1 MHSLFHLHHRHPHR
15 AKDNFTVLT
24 TRPVRRL
31 ILTLAVPTIISM
43 LVTSFYNM
51 ADTYFVGKINTQS
64 TASVGI
70 VFSVMSII
78 QAIGFFFGHGSGN
91 FISRKLGAREADAAG
106 RMAATGFFFAFGA
119 GVLLAVVGLAFLTP
133 LSVALG
139 STPTI
144 LPYTER
150 YLGII
155 LLGAPFMTASLVLN
169 NQIRFQGNAL
179 YGMVGIVSGAV
190 INVGLDPLFIF
201 TFGMGVTGAALATVL
216 SQLCSFVLL
225 LLMCRRGGN
234 IPIRASNFTPSWA
247 FVREIISGG
256 TPSLMRQGL
265 ASLSTILLNVAAG
278 VYGDAAIA
286 GMSIVSRIGMFTN
299 SFLIGFGQ
307 GFQPVCGFNYGAKLY
322 GRVRQGF
329 WFCVQV
335 GFCFLLACTVLGMG
349 YAEEIVSLFRRGDPE
364 VIAVGADA
372 LRWQFIAYPLGAWV
386 IISNM
391 MLQTIRKSVRATIL
405 SSARQGLFF
414 IPLIFILPRLLGLQ
428 GAEMCQAV
436 ADCLTFCLAVPLTC
450 SVLSE
455 MKRQEQQAA

>member
-1 MHSLFHLHHRHPHR
+1 M
-15 AKDNFTVLT
+15 LT

-201 TFGMGVTGAALATVL
+201 TL
-216 SQLCSFVLL
+216 
-225 LLMCRRGGN
+225 RG
-234 IPIRASNFTPSWA
+234 PH
-247 FVREIISGG
+247 
-256 TPSLMRQGL
+256 
-265 ASLSTILLNVAAG
+265 
-278 VYGDAAIA
+278 
-286 GMSIVSRIGMFTN
+286 
-299 SFLIGFGQ
+299 
-307 GFQPVCGFNYGAKLY
+307 
-322 GRVRQGF
+322 
-329 WFCVQV
+329 
-335 GFCFLLACTVLGMG
+335 
-349 YAEEIVSLFRRGDPE
+349 
-364 VIAVGADA
+364 
-372 LRWQFIAYPLGAWV
+372 
-386 IISNM
+386 
-391 MLQTIRKSVRATIL
+391 
-405 SSARQGLFF
+405 
-414 IPLIFILPRLLGLQ
+414 LPR
-428 GAEMCQAV
+428 C
-436 ADCLTFCLAVPLTC
+436 
-450 SVLSE
+450 
-455 MKRQEQQAA
+455 